1 MPLGN
6 GGHRNRV
13 SKLKTAGFALP
24 IYSAS
29 AITPRPE
36 SAARIRAVRTG
47 RPAGRAQSRGMEH
60 MSMLNANPRNFLLST
75 LPEVLHH
82 ADGCIRHVYFPT
94 DAIVSMMHVSEA
106 RSSTAAATSVSS
118 IDPCSNKRPASA
130 INEPARPGRLRGSGC
145 HRNPARLQQRSRSCR
160 RSVPSP
166 TDTRVARGRLPSSP
180 VPAGVPSGEGRF
192 SFSFSMRQR

>member
-1 MPLGN
+1 
-6 GGHRNRV
+6 
-13 SKLKTAGFALP
+13 
-24 IYSAS
+24 
-29 AITPRPE
+29 
-36 SAARIRAVRTG
+36 
-47 RPAGRAQSRGMEH
+47 
-60 MSMLNANPRNFLLST
+60 MLNANPRNFLLST

-145 HRNPARLQQRSRSCR
+145 HRNPARLQQTFE
-160 RSVPSP
+160 VLSP
-166 TDTRVARGRLPSSP
+166 LCPFADRHASGSWQTAFVTRTRGSS
-180 VPAGVPSGEGRF
+180 F
-192 SFSFSMRQR
+192 W